1 MAHMSP
7 RERIFAAITMRHL
20 PDQLPVVPLLMTRG
34 IREGGIT
41 CDYAQTHG
49 EAQAHAKMKAVEKF
63 GGDVM
68 IVGTDLF
75 TPVECLGAELDYL
88 PYAQPSLVKHP
99 APTKDA
105 FYRLR
110 DAYHKTG
117 FNPGSGRLK
126 HLADEAKT
134 YIAHGRK
141 SSHFILTP
149 VGGPLTTA
157 QLMTGSAE
165 FLSYLNDD
173 PGFAK
178 DVVELAL
185 DVVQNICQ
193 RMFEAGIDACNI
205 LDPFCSSDILPPETF
220 RDFGLPYQQRLFAHI
235 KALGGLGF
243 THVPGYTQP
252 IWRDLAGNGSVNLN
266 GDMYPGM
273 DHAKRAVGGTISLMG
288 GLSAGATM
296 MHGSPTDV
304 ANEIRKLAATA
315 GQNGGVICMPG
326 TDLDWTVPDENIRAM
341 TATCAAIR
349 YPLNVA
355 GLGDLSAV
363 YLPGHPKHPG
373 QQPPST
379 FGDVA
384 ITDVKTRV
392 PRTPQD
398 EIRARLVE
406 AILAYDGDKAMEWT
420 RKGLALGMTAQ
431 QIVNDGLALGMKVIG
446 DLYDR
451 KERFVTDV
459 LKAGRAM
466 DMAMPLL
473 TPLLG
478 AGANGKANG
487 TVVLGVVRGNAQD
500 IGKNLVS
507 LMLKANGFKVIDL
520 GKNVK
525 PEQFVETAEQ
535 ENAVAIGMS
544 VASNS
549 STIYLEKV
557 RELLDRQ
564 GKGGKYL
571 LLCGG
576 AACNP
581 ALADRLGMAFGQDA
595 NQAVSLVRQYVGRV

>member
-1 MAHMSP
+1 MAQMSP
-7 RERIFAAITMRHL
+7 RERIFAALTMRHL
-20 PDQLPVVPLLMTRG
+20 PDQLPVAPLLMTRG

-68 IVGTDLF
+68 CVGTDLF

-88 PYAQPSLVKHP
+88 PYAQPSLVRHP
-99 APTKDA
+99 APTREA
-105 FYRLR
+105 FQRLR
-110 DAYHKTG
+110 DGYHKAG
-117 FNPGSGRLK
+117 FNPLSGRMK
-126 HLADEAKT
+126 HLAEEAKT

-141 SSHFILTP
+141 SSHFLLTP

-157 QLMTGSAE
+157 QLITGSAE
-165 FLSYLNDD
+165 FLNYLSDD
-173 PGFAK
+173 PAFAK
-178 DVVELAL
+178 EVIELAL

-193 RMFEAGIDACNI
+193 RMFDAGIDACNI
-205 LDPFCSSDILPPETF
+205 MDPFCASDIIPPETF
-220 RDFGLPYQQRLFAHI
+220 REFGLPYQQRLFAHI
-235 KALGGLGF
+235 KTLGGLGF

-252 IWRDLAGNGSVNLN
+252 IWRDLADNGSVNLN

-273 DHAKRAVGGTISLMG
+273 DHAKRAVGSAISLMG
-288 GLSAGATM
+288 GLSANTTM
-296 MHGSPTDV
+296 MHGGPGDV

-315 GQNGGVICMPG
+315 GYNGGFICMPG
-326 TDLDWTVPDENIRAM
+326 SDLDWTVPDENIRAM

-355 GLGDLSAV
+355 GLGDLSGV

-379 FGDVA
+379 LGDVT
-384 ITDVKTRV
+384 ITDVKTRT
-392 PRTPQD
+392 PRSPQ
-398 EIRARLVE
+398 EEVCTRLVE
-406 AILAYDGDKAMEWT
+406 AITAYDGDKAVEWT
-420 RKGLALGMTAQ
+420 KKGLALGMTAER
-431 QIVNDGLALGMKVIG
+431 IVNDGLALGMKVVG

-451 KERFVTDV
+451 RERFVTDV
-459 LKAGRAM
+459 LKAARTM
-466 DMAMPLL
+466 DQAMPLL
-473 TPLLG
+473 ASLLG
-478 AGANGKANG
+478 SANGKALG

-507 LMLKANGFKVIDL
+507 VMLKANGFKVIDL

-549 STIYLEKV
+549 STVYLEKV

-581 ALADRLGMAFGQDA
+581 ALAGRLGMAFGQDA
-595 NQAVSLVRQYVGRV
+595 NQAVSLVRQHVGH